1 MQSSLSR
8 RTLAISAVVV
18 VALAATVAW
27 LLSTVPA
34 VQGLGNRVKLPLFH
48 GGSTWVDLMLFTLM
62 GVSAVIYLIGRSDRA
77 YAWEVGFRSV
87 AAPLWAVNS
96 VLGYIAA
103 LSTWDLTGS
112 KEAPFVLAMQDARL
126 KAQIALLLGVGIV
139 LVLDWLVF
147 DKRFHKAIADVVFV
161 VVMWT
166 LLADIFL
173 DPVKAALHPNNPVL
187 NSGWEIKGPFFGM
200 VAALFAMTVI
210 ISWVVASFVRPELS
224 DELAHAENVAA

>member
-1 MQSSLSR
+1 MQSSLSN
-8 RTLAISAVVV
+8 RTLAASAVVV
-18 VALAATVAW
+18 VALAGTVAW
-27 LLSTVPA
+27 LLNSVPA
-34 VQGLGNRVKLPLFH
+34 VEGLGNRVKLPLFH

-62 GVSAVIYLIGRSDRA
+62 GISAVVYLVGRSDRA

-87 AAPLWAVNS
+87 AAPLWAINS

-112 KEAPFVLAMQDARL
+112 KQAPFVLAMQDARL
-126 KAQIALLLGVGIV
+126 KAQIALLMGVGIV
-139 LVLDWLVF
+139 LLLDWLVL
-147 DKRFHKAIADVVFV
+147 DRRFHKAIADVVFV
-161 VVMWT
+161 VLMWI

-210 ISWVVASFVRPELS
+210 LSWVIASFVGPEKPVE
-224 DELAHAENVAA
+224 ELPAEKLAA